1 MAKYDVLI
9 IGSGLGGL
17 ECAYI
22 LAKEGYSVCI
32 LEKNRQ
38 LGGNLQI
45 FVRDKVI
52 FDTGV
57 HYIGGLDKGQNL
69 HQFFT
74 YFELMDKL
82 KLRRMDPDGF
92 DRITFDNDPKEYRHA
107 MGYQHFYETLAQDF
121 PHEKEGLRKY
131 CQMLQKICDDF
142 PVYRVSGRT
151 LDKFELDHLDVGAKP
166 FIDDCVKDPKLRSVL
181 GGSNPL
187 YVGYPDKTPLYVH
200 ALVTNTYIESS
211 WKCVDGGAQI
221 ARHLAKNVKDQGGKI
236 YNYSEVSH
244 ILVNNEGVTGV
255 ETTDGRRIEAKCV
268 ISNIHP
274 AQTLDMVE
282 ERRVRKAYR
291 KRIKSLENSLSVFS
305 LHLVF
310 KPNTFEYLNHNYY
323 HYKENDVW
331 SCSYYQEKN
340 WPENYVVFVPA
351 NSKSEKYADSMNV
364 MAYMRFEEV
373 MPWMDTH
380 NTIPKRISDR
390 GKTYEEFKEEKA
402 QLLFVELEK
411 KFPGIR
417 SQIKSYYTTS
427 PLSYRDYIGTSD
439 GSMYGIMKDYNNPL
453 RTFISP
459 RTKVPN
465 LLLTGQN
472 LNMHGML
479 GVTVSSFIT
488 CSYFVGLKHLIDKVK
503 AAN

>member
-1 MAKYDVLI
+1 MTKYDVLI

-22 LAKEGYSVCI
+22 LAKEGYSVCV

-57 HYIGGLDKGQNL
+57 HYIGGLDEGQNL

-92 DRITFDNDPKEYRHA
+92 DRVTFDDDPKEYRHA
-107 MGYQHFYETLAQDF
+107 MGYERFYETLLKDF
-121 PHEKEGLRKY
+121 PHEKEGLRRY
-131 CQMLQKICDDF
+131 CQALQRICDDS
-142 PVYRVSGRT
+142 PVYRVQSVVAE
-151 LDKFELDHLDVGAKP
+151 ELSMQHMDIGAKP
-166 FIDDCVKDPKLRSVL
+166 FIEDCVKDHTLRNVL
-181 GGSNPL
+181 AGTNPL
-187 YVGYPDKTPLYVH
+187 YVGYPDRTPLYVH

-221 ARHLAKNVKDQGGKI
+221 ARHLAKNIKAQGADI
-236 YNYSEVSH
+236 FRYSEVSR
-244 ILVNNEGVTGV
+244 IIIGDKGVEGV
-255 ETTDGRRIEAKCV
+255 ETTDGRRIEAKYV

-274 AQTLDMVE
+274 SQTLDLVE
-282 ERRVRKAYR
+282 KERVRKAYR
-291 KRIKSLENSLSVFS
+291 KRIKGLENSLSVFS

-323 HYKENDVW
+323 HYKEKDVW
-331 SCSYYQEKN
+331 SCTYYQEEK
-340 WPENYVVFVPA
+340 WPENYVIFVPA
-351 NSKSEKYADSMNV
+351 NSKSEVYADSMNV

-380 NTIPKRISDR
+380 NTIPRRVSDR

-402 QLLFVELEK
+402 QLLFAELEK

-417 SQIKSYYTTS
+417 SKVKAYYTTS

-439 GSMYGIMKDYNNPL
+439 GSMYGIIKDYNQPL
-453 RTFISP
+453 RSFISP

-465 LLLTGQN
+465 LYLTGQN

-479 GVTVSSFIT
+479 GVTVSAFIT
-488 CSYFVGLKHLIDKVK
+488 CSRFCGLKYLIDKVK
-503 AAN
+503 ERN